1 MNPSFC
7 YNRFVDK
14 KKFRKVLFSLIL
26 NISNFVI
33 VAVCITLNV
42 LSISDDF
49 VAGLKTFKYFT
60 NNSNIFSALA
70 SIGIIICDILIL
82 KKKREDIHMIA
93 LLFKEMAAVSVTVT
107 LLVVMCFLGPVE
119 GYTNFLLRDKGM
131 CLHLVCPL
139 MTILSYIFL
148 EYSDE
153 KKKNIFFYAIFATI
167 PVAVYGTFYAIFVA
181 ITGVWEDFYGFNT
194 NGMIALSYN
203 IILAASYFLSLG
215 LTFLHRLSEKKYTYI
230 KKEENN

>member
-1 MNPSFC
+1 M
-7 YNRFVDK
+7 DK
-14 KKFRKVLFSLIL
+14 KKFRKVMLSLIL
-26 NISNFVI
+26 NAYNFII
-33 VAVCITLNV
+33 VSVCIILNV

-70 SIGIIICDILIL
+70 SIGIVVCDILIL
-82 KKKREDIHMIA
+82 KKKREDIHIIA
-93 LLFKEMAAVSVTVT
+93 LLFKEMAAVSVAVT
-107 LLVVMCFLGPVE
+107 LLVVMCFIGPIE
-119 GYTNFLLRDKGM
+119 GYYNFLIKDKGM
-131 CLHLVCPL
+131 CLHLICPL

-148 EYSDE
+148 EYSNE
-153 KKKNIFFYAIFATI
+153 KKKNIFFYSIFAMI
-167 PVAVYGTFYAIFVA
+167 PVAVYGTFYAVFVA

-203 IILAASYFLSLG
+203 LILLGSYLLSLG
-215 LTFLHRLSEKKYTYI
+215 ITFLHRLAEKKHTYI